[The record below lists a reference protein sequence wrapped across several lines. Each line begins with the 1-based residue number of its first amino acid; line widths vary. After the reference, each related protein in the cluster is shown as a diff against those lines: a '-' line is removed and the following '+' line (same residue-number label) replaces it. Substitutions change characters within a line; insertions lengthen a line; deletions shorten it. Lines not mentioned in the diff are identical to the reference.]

1 MYSKE
6 AKAEVPTKVEMLV
19 DLLGQAIIIGVIK
32 QTVDKTVK
40 NDAGVY
46 VPNGE
51 TREEKH
57 FSPGSASFDI
67 PLEGLK
73 GFKTCKVLPERMF
86 DFHGSPTS
94 RLEIYCYTTSGDA
107 VMSQA
112 IASSKIGA
120 DVTRFQLLA
129 RPVSIHTGAEETNI
143 NSSGYREFMMYCK

>member
-1 MYSKE
+1 MHRNLL
-6 AKAEVPTKVEMLV
+6 PTVTYMNQTLNVIVLFAFLV
-19 DLLGQAIIIGVIK
+19 GASIARAAPFCSWEISVL
-32 QTVDKTVK
+32 
-40 NDAGVY
+40 
-46 VPNGE
+46 NGE

-67 PLEGLK
+67 PLEELK

-112 IASSKIGA
+112 IASSKTGA